1 MSHLLLKTWNPGG
14 KVRILSLVLMVSLG
28 LILTS
33 VAAADQEEKSSN
45 DKSRSKPAAKASAKD
60 SGRTA
65 EKSADKKSAEK
76 KPADKKSTDK
86 KRAVKNRKPAN
97 RNTADRKARDRKTN
111 GDRSFDDQEL
121 AVLTFAREHH
131 TELADLLSSLK
142 EANPREYRDAI
153 HDLFRTTQRLNQI
166 RKRFPERY
174 DLELTSWKLKSQIR
188 LLAARLTMGPDPD
201 LEQELRKT
209 LEQQLLVE
217 RQLMQLEREDLARR
231 LKKLDAAIETSRE
244 HPDQQLDRQFDKLMR
259 KVRKD
264 KENDNR
270 S

>member
-14 KVRILSLVLMVSLG
+14 KVRILSLVLMLSLG

-33 VAAADQEEKSSN
+33 VASADQKEKPGN

-86 KRAVKNRKPAN
+86 KRAAKIRKPA
-97 RNTADRKARDRKTN
+97 RNTADRKARVRKAI